1 MKISEI
7 IKNKFII
14 ISLLCFIVYF
24 ALSAEFPSAHDGS
37 KVYVSFLNLINA
49 IGALFLVTGFYDVT
63 LKEKFQDETINKF
76 VNTLLLKDEYLDNFE
91 DIKIKG
97 MLKKLEQKLL
107 KNNNNH
113 IYRTKVMSLIN
124 NKLLKMT
131 NGESEE
137 NELKTFFKNYD
148 EELIYEKS
156 TDGKFV
162 ICKLFIN
169 YHLVNL
175 SKDNICQTIFTKK
188 YFPQNI
194 SEYEGNSLELLELK
208 IIVDGKEKKEYK
220 DKSKL
225 SELFGV
231 SNNITESISI
241 SNQDQIPMQLQE
253 KIIDTNGN
261 EIFKEFEIS
270 FNKEIIVEKKLKVVI
285 PFDDIVYGHTFHRPM
300 INYSFRFR
308 DENAKKV
315 SATLR
320 SAFHKKSDD
329 TITIKNTQ
337 PNEINIILKDD
348 LLLPKEGLSAV
359 SIR

>member
-1 MKISEI
+1 MKIGEI
-7 IKNKFII
+7 IKNKFIV
-14 ISLLCFIVYF
+14 ISLLCFLLYF
-24 ALSAEFPSAHDGS
+24 ILSGKFPPLATDTIYISI
-37 KVYVSFLNLINA
+37 LNLINA
-49 IGALFLVTGFYDVT
+49 VGALFLITGFYDVT

-76 VNTLLLKDEYLDNFE
+76 VNTLLLKDEYLDNFKE
-91 DIKIKG
+91 IEIKG

-124 NKLLKMT
+124 NKLLKMAS
-131 NGESEE
+131 GESEE

-156 TDGKFV
+156 TDRKFV
-162 ICKLFIN
+162 VCNLFVN

-175 SKDNICQTIFTKK
+175 SKDNISQTIFTKK

-194 SEYEGNSLELLELK
+194 SEYEGVPLELLELK
-208 IIVDGKEKKEYK
+208 IIVDGKEKTEYK

-225 SELFGV
+225 NKLFGV

-241 SNQDQIPMQLQE
+241 SNQEQIPMQLQE
-253 KIIDTNGN
+253 KIIDTNGK
-261 EIFKEFEIS
+261 EIFKEFEMN
-270 FNKEIIVEKKLKVVI
+270 FNKEIIVEKRLKVVI